1 MLQAQVIALL
11 VDKSISYVYRC
22 PAATM
27 NPQLPRRM
35 TRQLILG
42 FALLIALMV
51 GLIGH
56 AVWQI
61 SDLKERMR
69 DIVELR
75 NQKIQLATDLQEAS
89 YNRHSALVY
98 QAVARDA
105 FERDEYFQQY
115 IKWGYQV
122 GLARTTLKSLPL
134 DEFERD
140 NLRRQDNLVG
150 RIIDEQEI
158 ISDLAARGVM
168 EEALTRL
175 AADLRPLN
183 LEYTEIVETLRRYER
198 DLIRS
203 ALEQTQQATHHAIV
217 LHLGLGSALIL
228 LAILISETTRRLLRR
243 HALTIFEQMHQLE
256 VVGTRLEH
264 ESTHDPLTGLANRV
278 LFYRRLEEAMAH
290 AAEEDFSV
298 AVMYVDL
305 DDFKQVNDVHGHAV
319 GDVLLKAVADRLHH
333 VVRMADTAARLGG
346 DEFALLFVGVQETSE
361 CPPLCAKVE
370 KEITQPLEV
379 EGLDLTPACSIGYAL
394 YPRDG
399 RSLDTLLNTA
409 DARMYQAK
417 RARKERR
424 KG

>member
-1 MLQAQVIALL
+1 
-11 VDKSISYVYRC
+11 
-22 PAATM
+22 M

-35 TRQLILG
+35 SRQLLAG
-42 FALLIALMV
+42 FALLIVLMI

-61 SDLKERMR
+61 GDLKERMR

-122 GLARTTLKSLPL
+122 GLARTTLKAMPL
-134 DEFERD
+134 DDFEID
-140 NLRRQDNLVG
+140 NLKRQDGLVA

-168 EEALTRL
+168 EEALARL

-183 LEYTEIVETLRRYER
+183 LEYTEIVEALRRYER
-198 DLIRS
+198 DLIRA
-203 ALEQTQQATHHAIV
+203 ALERTQLATQNAIS
-217 LHLGLGSALIL
+217 LHLALGGALIL
-228 LAILISETTRRLLRR
+228 LALLISETTRRLLRR
-243 HALTIFEQMHQLE
+243 DALTIFDQMHQLKK
-256 VVGTRLEH
+256 VGSQLEH
-264 ESTHDPLTGLANRV
+264 EATHDPLTGLANRV

-290 AAEEDFSV
+290 AVEEEFSL
-298 AVMYVDL
+298 AIMYIDL
-305 DDFKQVNDVHGHAV
+305 DDFKQVNDIHGHAV
-319 GDVLLKAVADRLHH
+319 GDALLQVVAGRLHH
-333 VVRMADTAARLGG
+333 VVRVADTAARLGG
-346 DEFALLFVGVQETSE
+346 DEFALLFVGVQETRE

-370 KEITQPLEV
+370 KTIGQPV
-379 EGLDLTPACSIGYAL
+379 DIDGLRLMPACSVGYAL

-399 RSLDTLLNTA
+399 DSLDELLNAA
-409 DARMYQAK
+409 DTRMYQVK
-417 RARKERR
+417 RARKEKRA
-424 KG
+424 

>member
-1 MLQAQVIALL
+1 
-11 VDKSISYVYRC
+11 
-22 PAATM
+22 M

-35 TRQLILG
+35 THQLLVG
-42 FALLIALMV
+42 FALLIVLMV

-61 SDLKERMR
+61 GDLKERMR

-98 QAVARDA
+98 QAVSRDA

-134 DEFERD
+134 DAFEID
-140 NLRRQDNLVG
+140 NLLRQDRLVQ
-150 RIIDEQEI
+150 RIIVEQEI
-158 ISDLAARGVM
+158 ISDLAARGVK
-168 EEALTRL
+168 EEALARL

-183 LEYTEIVETLRRYER
+183 LAYTEIVEALRRHER
-198 DLIRS
+198 DLIRA
-203 ALEQTQQATHHAIV
+203 ALEQTQHATQHAIT
-217 LHLGLGSALIL
+217 LHLGLGGVLIL
-228 LAILISETTRRLLRR
+228 LAVLISETTRRLLRR
-243 HALTIFEQMHQLE
+243 HALTIYEQMHQLE
-256 VVGTRLEH
+256 QVGTQLEH
-264 ESTHDPLTGLANRV
+264 EATHDPLTGLANRV
-278 LFYRRLEEAMAH
+278 LFYRRLEEAMVH
-290 AAEEDFSV
+290 AAEEDFSL

-319 GDVLLKAVADRLHH
+319 GDALLKAVADRLHQ
-333 VVRMADTAARLGG
+333 VVRVADTAARLGG

-361 CPPLCAKVE
+361 CPPLCIKVE
-370 KEITQPLEV
+370 KAVGQPV
-379 EGLDLTPACSIGYAL
+379 DVDGLSLMPACSVGYSL

-399 RSLDTLLNTA
+399 GTLDTLLNAA

-417 RARKERR
+417 RARKEKRAPTPR
-424 KG
+424 

>member
-1 MLQAQVIALL
+1 MHM
-11 VDKSISYVYRC
+11 
-22 PAATM
+22 PPTM

-35 TRQLILG
+35 TRQLLAG
-42 FALLIALMV
+42 FALLIVLMA
-51 GLIGH
+51 GLIWH

-61 SDLKERMR
+61 GDLKERMR
-69 DIVELR
+69 DIVEVR

-98 QAVARDA
+98 QAVSRDA

-134 DEFERD
+134 DEFEID
-140 NLRRQDNLVG
+140 NLMRQDHLVG

-168 EEALTRL
+168 EEALSQL
-175 AADLRPLN
+175 AVDLRPLN

-198 DLIRS
+198 DLIRA
-203 ALEQTQQATHHAIV
+203 ALEQTQLATQNAIT
-217 LHLGLGSALIL
+217 LHLTLGGALVL

-243 HALTIFEQMHQLE
+243 DALTIFEQMHKLKL
-256 VVGTRLEH
+256 VGSQLEH
-264 ESTHDPLTGLANRV
+264 EATHDPLTGLANRV
-278 LFYRRLEEAMAH
+278 LFYRRLEEAMVH
-290 AAEEDFSV
+290 AVEEEFSL
-298 AVMYVDL
+298 AIMYIDL
-305 DDFKQVNDVHGHAV
+305 DDFKQVNDIHGHAV
-319 GDVLLKAVADRLHH
+319 GDALLQVVAGRLHH
-333 VVRMADTAARLGG
+333 VVRVADTAARLGG

-370 KEITQPLEV
+370 KTIGQPADID
-379 EGLDLTPACSIGYAL
+379 GLRLMPACSIGYAL

-399 RSLDTLLNTA
+399 DSLDKLLNAA
-409 DARMYQAK
+409 DARMYQVK
-417 RARKERR
+417 RARKEGRA
-424 KG
+424 

>member
-1 MLQAQVIALL
+1 M
-11 VDKSISYVYRC
+11 SMS
-22 PAATM
+22 PTM

-35 TRQLILG
+35 SRQLLAG
-42 FALLIALMV
+42 FALLIVLMI

-61 SDLKERMR
+61 GDLKERMR

-122 GLARTTLKSLPL
+122 GLARTTLKAMPL
-134 DEFERD
+134 DDFEID
-140 NLRRQDNLVG
+140 NLKRQDGLVA

-168 EEALTRL
+168 EEALARL

-183 LEYTEIVETLRRYER
+183 LEYTEIVEALRRYER
-198 DLIRS
+198 DLIRA
-203 ALEQTQQATHHAIV
+203 ALERTQLATQNAIS
-217 LHLGLGSALIL
+217 LHLALGGALIL
-228 LAILISETTRRLLRR
+228 LALLISETTRRLLRR
-243 HALTIFEQMHQLE
+243 DALTIFDQMHQLKK
-256 VVGTRLEH
+256 VGSQLEH
-264 ESTHDPLTGLANRV
+264 EATHDPLTGLANRV

-290 AAEEDFSV
+290 AVEEEFSL
-298 AVMYVDL
+298 AIMYIDL
-305 DDFKQVNDVHGHAV
+305 DDFKQVNDIHGHAV
-319 GDVLLKAVADRLHH
+319 GDALLQVVAGRLHH
-333 VVRMADTAARLGG
+333 VVRVADTAARLGG
-346 DEFALLFVGVQETSE
+346 DEFALLFVGVQETRE

-370 KEITQPLEV
+370 KTIGQPV
-379 EGLDLTPACSIGYAL
+379 DIDGLRLMPACSVGYAL

-399 RSLDTLLNTA
+399 DSLDELLNAA
-409 DARMYQAK
+409 DTRMYQVK
-417 RARKERR
+417 RARKEKRA
-424 KG
+424 